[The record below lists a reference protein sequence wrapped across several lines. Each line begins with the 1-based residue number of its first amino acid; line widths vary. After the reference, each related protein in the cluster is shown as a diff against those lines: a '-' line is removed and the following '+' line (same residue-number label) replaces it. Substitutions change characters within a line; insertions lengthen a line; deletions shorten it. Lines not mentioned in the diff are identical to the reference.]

1 MSNIM
6 IIKDLSKTFGKVEAV
21 KDVSFK
27 VKGGEFLSIQGHS
40 GSGKTTLL
48 SLLAGLEKISKGKI
62 LYNEIDLTNMS
73 EDELALFRRD
83 NLGIVFQSFNL
94 IQTLNVVEN
103 IALPLFPTKISKED
117 MIKKAERIA
126 EDVGL
131 SHRLTHYP
139 NELSG
144 GEQQRVA
151 IARALINNP
160 KLIFADEPTGNL
172 DTKTGKEIMKLLREL
187 NKKKNL
193 TFIIVTHDDDIAKNS
208 DRIIKLKDGKI
219 INDNSNKK
227 GGNKEWTRKFQLWF

>member
-6 IIKDLSKTFGKVEAV
+6 IIKDLSKTFGKVKAV

-27 VKGGEFLSIQGHS
+27 VKEGEFLTIQGQS

-62 LYNEIDLTNMS
+62 LFNEIDLNNMS

-117 MIKKAERIA
+117 MIKKAEKIPV
-126 EDVGL
+126 EKWD
-131 SHRLTHYP
+131 
-139 NELSG
+139 EL
-144 GEQQRVA
+144 Q
-151 IARALINNP
+151 
-160 KLIFADEPTGNL
+160 
-172 DTKTGKEIMKLLREL
+172 
-187 NKKKNL
+187 
-193 TFIIVTHDDDIAKNS
+193 
-208 DRIIKLKDGKI
+208 
-219 INDNSNKK
+219 NSND
-227 GGNKEWTRKFQLWF
+227 GSGFVIDDVWEDE

>member
-1 MSNIM
+1 MSDMM
-6 IIKDLSKTFGKVEAV
+6 IIKNLSKTFGKVNAV

-27 VKGGEFLSIQGHS
+27 VKEGELLSIQGHS

-62 LYNEIDLTNMS
+62 FFNKIDLTNMS

-83 NLGIVFQSFNL
+83 NIGIVFQSFNL

-103 IALPLFPTKISKED
+103 IALPLFPTKITKED
-117 MIKKAERIA
+117 MIKKAKRIA
-126 EDVGL
+126 KDVGL

-172 DTKTGKEIMKLLREL
+172 DTKTGKEIMKLLKDL

-219 INDNSNKK
+219 INDDSTIK
-227 GGNKEWTRKFQLWF
+227 GGNKE

>member
-1 MSNIM
+1 MSDIM
-6 IIKDLSKTFGKVEAV
+6 IIKNLSKIFGKVDAV
-21 KDVSFK
+21 KDVSFE
-27 VKGGEFLSIQGHS
+27 VKEGEFLSIQGHS

-48 SLLAGLEKISKGKI
+48 SLLAGLEKINEGEI
-62 LYNEIDLTNMS
+62 LFNEIDLTKMS

-83 NLGIVFQSFNL
+83 NVGIVFQSFNL

-103 IALPLFPTKISKED
+103 IALPLFPTEKTKED

-126 EDVGL
+126 DDVGL

-208 DRIIKLKDGKI
+208 DRIIKLKDGEI
-219 INDNSNKK
+219 INDNSNME
-227 GGNKEWTRKFQLWF
+227 GGNKE

>member
-1 MSNIM
+1 MNNIM

-21 KDVSFK
+21 KNVSFK
-27 VKGGEFLSIQGHS
+27 VRKGEFLAIQGHS

-62 LYNEIDLTNMS
+62 LFNEIDLIKMS
-73 EDELALFRRD
+73 EDELALFRRE
-83 NLGIVFQSFNL
+83 NIGIVFQSFNL

-103 IALPLFPTKISKED
+103 IALPLFPTETNKED
-117 MIKKAERIA
+117 MIEKAGKIA
-126 EDVGL
+126 MDVGL

-172 DTKTGKEIMKLLREL
+172 DSKTGKEIMKLLKEL
-187 NKKKNL
+187 NKEKNL
-193 TFIIVTHDDDIAKNS
+193 TLIIITHDNEIAKNS
-208 DRIIKLKDGKI
+208 DRIIKLKDGEI
-219 INDNSNKK
+219 IKK
-227 GGNKEWTRKFQLWF
+227 

>member
-1 MSNIM
+1 MSDLVIVKN
-6 IIKDLSKTFGKVEAV
+6 LSKTFRKVEAV
-21 KDVSFK
+21 RAVSFI
-27 VKGGEFLSIQGHS
+27 VKEGEFLAIQGHS

-48 SLLAGLEKISKGKI
+48 SLLAGLEKVDSGKI
-62 LYNEIDLTNMS
+62 LIDKKDITKLS

-83 NLGIVFQSFNL
+83 NIGIVFQSFNL

-103 IALPLFPTKISKED
+103 IALPLFPAYTDKNKLIRRVE
-117 MIKKAERIA
+117 EIA
-126 EDVGL
+126 KGVGL

-172 DTKTGKEIMKLLREL
+172 DSKTGKKIIELLKNL

-193 TFIIVTHDDDIAKNS
+193 TIVMVTHDDEIAKNS
-208 DRIIKLKDGKI
+208 DRIIKLKDGMI
-219 INDNSNKK
+219 IN
-227 GGNKEWTRKFQLWF
+227 E

>member
-6 IIKDLSKTFGKVEAV
+6 VIKNLSKTFGKVKAV

-27 VKGGEFLSIQGHS
+27 VKEGELLSIQGHS

-62 LYNEIDLTNMS
+62 LFNEIDLTKMS

-83 NLGIVFQSFNL
+83 NVGIVFQSFNL

-103 IALPLFPTKISKED
+103 IALPLFPTKTTKED

-208 DRIIKLKDGKI
+208 DRIIKLKDGRI
-219 INDNSNKK
+219 IKNNSNMK
-227 GGNKEWTRKFQLWF
+227 GGKKNE

>member
-1 MSNIM
+1 MNNIM

-27 VKGGEFLSIQGHS
+27 VGEGKFLAIQGHS

-62 LYNEIDLTNMS
+62 LFNETNLTEMS
-73 EDELALFRRD
+73 EDELALFRR
-83 NLGIVFQSFNL
+83 NNIGIVFQSFNL

-103 IALPLFPTKISKED
+103 IALPLFPTETKKED
-117 MIKKAERIA
+117 MIKKAEKIA
-126 EDVGL
+126 GDVGL

-172 DTKTGKEIMKLLREL
+172 DSKTGKEIMKLLREL

-193 TFIIVTHDDDIAKNS
+193 TFIIVTHDDEIAKNS

-219 INDNSNKK
+219 IKDNSNLK
-227 GGNKEWTRKFQLWF
+227 GGNKNE

>member
-1 MSNIM
+1 MNNIM

-21 KDVSFK
+21 KNVSFK
-27 VKGGEFLSIQGHS
+27 VRKGEFLAIQGHS

-62 LYNEIDLTNMS
+62 LFNEIDLIKMS
-73 EDELALFRRD
+73 EDELALFRRE
-83 NLGIVFQSFNL
+83 NIGIVFQSFNL

-103 IALPLFPTKISKED
+103 IALPLFPTETNKED
-117 MIKKAERIA
+117 MIEKAGKIA
-126 EDVGL
+126 MDVGL

-172 DTKTGKEIMKLLREL
+172 DSKTGKEIMKLLKEL
-187 NKKKNL
+187 NKEKNL
-193 TFIIVTHDDDIAKNS
+193 TLIIITHDNEIAKNS
-208 DRIIKLKDGKI
+208 DRIIKLKDGEI
-219 INDNSNKK
+219 INK
-227 GGNKEWTRKFQLWF
+227 